1 MRRLMLL
8 RHAKSDRSK
17 PGERDRD
24 RTVAPRGREAAARI
38 GAYMAG
44 HGLRP
49 DLVTCSSA
57 VRTRETWDLVAPA
70 FTKAPRVAYD
80 ERIYQNNPE
89 ILLDVVK
96 ETDPGVHVLLLVGHN
111 PSFQALAECLT
122 ASGHGDARQRL
133 REKFPTAGLA
143 VIDFPVDAWD
153 RVHPHSGR
161 LDRLITPGVLEAAPD

>member
-24 RTVAPRGREAAARI
+24 RTVAPRGRAAAPRI

-49 DLVTCSSA
+49 DLVICSTA

-70 FTKAPRVAYD
+70 FRKAPQVAYRSA
-80 ERIYQNNPE
+80 ERR
-89 ILLDVVK
+89 VGK
-96 ETDPGVHVLLLVGHN
+96 ECRSRWSPYN
-111 PSFQALAECLT
+111 
-122 ASGHGDARQRL
+122 
-133 REKFPTAGLA
+133 
-143 VIDFPVDAWD
+143 
-153 RVHPHSGR
+153 
-161 LDRLITPGVLEAAPD
+161 

>member
-17 PGERDRD
+17 PGGRDRD
-24 RTVAPRGREAAARI
+24 RTVAPRGREAAQRI

-49 DLVTCSSA
+49 DLVICSTA
-57 VRTRETWDLVAPA
+57 VRTRETWDLVASA
-70 FTKAPRVAYD
+70 FTKAPQVAYD
-80 ERIYQNNPE
+80 ERIYQNNPK
-89 ILLDVVK
+89 ILLDVVR
-96 ETDPGVHVLLLVGHN
+96 ETEPGVHVLLLVGHN
-111 PSFQALAECLT
+111 PSFQAIAEFLT